1 MRSNRKWEV
10 AALEKVA
17 VKAAHFVAYE
27 WGAQHYEDM
36 RRFLESDSYVMK
48 DVDGTEIE
56 LGMGFPAV
64 VAMIAEH
71 YEAIGHF
78 ELIDGEPVYRVF
90 DYLEVRAR

>member
-1 MRSNRKWEV
+1 
-10 AALEKVA
+10 
-17 VKAAHFVAYE
+17 
-27 WGAQHYEDM
+27 
-36 RRFLESDSYVMK
+36 MK

-64 VAMIAEH
+64 VAMIAEY